1 MNLELLQNPLWMSYA
16 LPVLVLLAGL
26 ELLLLRRRA
35 RRQPEAGLNYDW
47 RETAASLAVA
57 LGQRLSG
64 MLTALL
70 IGPVYAAAWTLRLW
84 EAPLDQVWTWALL
97 FVGVEFI
104 YYWQHR
110 AGHEVRWFWA
120 SHSVHHSVTHYNLS
134 AAYRLGWTAGLSG
147 QALFYLPLAVL
158 GFHPAAIFAM
168 LGLNLLYQFGLHT
181 TLVPKLGVLE
191 AVLNTPSHHRVHH
204 ASNLEYLDANYGGV
218 LIVFDRWFGTWRPE
232 RDDVVPVYGLVTPLR
247 SHNPLVIALREWA
260 WLLRDVRQAQGW
272 RQRLHYLVKPPGW
285 PGATTR
291 DLRQQTAAPAQQ
303 ATHSVATLSLTTTR
317 SFS

>member
-1 MNLELLQNPLWMSYA
+1 MSLELLHNPRWMSYA

-26 ELLLLRRRA
+26 
-35 RRQPEAGLNYDW
+35 
-47 RETAASLAVA
+47 
-57 LGQRLSG
+57 
-64 MLTALL
+64 ALL
-70 IGPVYAAAWTLRLW
+70 IGPVYAAVWTLRLW

-134 AAYRLGWTAGLSG
+134 AAYRLGWTAGFTG

-158 GFHPAAIFAM
+158 GFHPLAIFAM

-204 ASNLEYLDANYGGV
+204 ASNLDYLDANYGGV

-247 SHNPLVIALREWA
+247 SHNPLVILCANGLGCCVMCGKFPAGSSAFLTWCSHP
-260 WLLRDVRQAQGW
+260 VGP
-272 RQRLHYLVKPPGW
+272 VPP
-285 PGATTR
+285 P
-291 DLRQQTAAPAQQ
+291 
-303 ATHSVATLSLTTTR
+303 
-317 SFS
+317 